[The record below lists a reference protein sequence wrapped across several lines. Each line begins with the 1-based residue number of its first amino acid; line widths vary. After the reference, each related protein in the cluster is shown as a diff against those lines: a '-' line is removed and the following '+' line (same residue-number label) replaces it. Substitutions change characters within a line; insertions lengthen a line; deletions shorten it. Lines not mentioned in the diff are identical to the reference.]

1 MTNPA
6 LDRTFALLSVI
17 LMEPPD
23 DNFDETERNLAF
35 SFDGILSH
43 RLA

>member
-17 LMEPPD
+17 IMEPPD
-23 DNFDETERNLAF
+23 DNFDETESLINLQK
-35 SFDGILSH
+35 
-43 RLA
+43 